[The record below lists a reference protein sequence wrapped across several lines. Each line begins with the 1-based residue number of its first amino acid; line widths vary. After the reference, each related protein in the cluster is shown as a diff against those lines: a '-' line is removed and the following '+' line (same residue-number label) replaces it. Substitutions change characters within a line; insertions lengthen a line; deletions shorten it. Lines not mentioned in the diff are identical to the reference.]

1 GAAPCTGARQK
12 RRVQAGRAAPR
23 RGGGR
28 LEPTGRGREADPR
41 ARGAKDMSA
50 AQRRRFERLFTAVP
64 YSLAC
69 RRPHRPDG
77 DARGRNRPAVWNE
90 GMERPSYGYSAE
102 DNPDPQAPPV
112 CPRHPDRVSYVRCKR
127 CDRPACPDCQRPTSV
142 GTLCVDC
149 EREISRQ
156 QASTRPRNAMGA
168 SMGRRTPYVTY
179 TVIALCVL

>member
-1 GAAPCTGARQK
+1 
-12 RRVQAGRAAPR
+12 
-23 RGGGR
+23 
-28 LEPTGRGREADPR
+28 
-41 ARGAKDMSA
+41 
-50 AQRRRFERLFTAVP
+50 
-64 YSLAC
+64 
-69 RRPHRPDG
+69 
-77 DARGRNRPAVWNE
+77 
-90 GMERPSYGYSAE
+90 MERPSYGYSAE
-102 DNPDPQAPPV
+102 DAPDPQAPPV

-179 TVIALCVL
+179 TVIALGVLAYLGQMVAPGIVEQLGKIGRAHV